1 MSIQWK
7 RQQVVLRRLLP
18 RRRRRRLT
26 RVQPGTIP
34 GTLASPEGGPAAPPR
49 VTVMHYTQDSLFESE
64 AKTVAECLEW
74 LDRPGVTWINVDGL
88 GQPEALAQFGERL
101 HFHPLALEDVF
112 NVPQRPKIEA
122 YGDHYL
128 LILRM
133 LRLAPEI
140 DEEQVSVFFGGT
152 YVITVQERADG
163 DVFEGVR
170 ERLRK
175 SRGRVRVAG
184 SDYLTYA
191 LIDAV
196 IDGYFPVLES
206 LGERLD
212 HLEDECVMEPEAL
225 ALPKIQTLR
234 RDLLT
239 LRRAIWPMREAVV
252 ALGRE
257 ESALITAETRL
268 FLRDCYDHALE
279 ALEIV
284 ETDRETAS
292 SVMEIYLAMQ
302 NQRLNEVMKVLT
314 VMATLFIPLTFI
326 ASIYGMNFE
335 HMPELKW
342 RYGYPAT
349 LGLMGAV
356 AGGLIYYFKRRHW
369 W

>member
-1 MSIQWK
+1 MASQRK
-7 RQQVVLRRLLP
+7 RQQVMIRRLLAG
-18 RRRRRRLT
+18 RRRRMPRL
-26 RVQPGTIP
+26 RPGTTP
-34 GTLASPEGGPAAPPR
+34 GALMPADSAEGAAPR
-49 VTVMHYTQDSLFESE
+49 VTVIHYTPEAMSE
-64 AKTVAECLEW
+64 CETKTGEECLEW
-74 LDRPGVTWINVDGL
+74 LGRPGVTWINVEGL
-88 GQPEALAQFGERL
+88 GESATLARLGEQL

-112 NVPQRPKIEA
+112 NVPQRPKLEA

-133 LRLAPEI
+133 VRLTPELE
-140 DEEQVSVFFGGT
+140 EEQVSLFFGPS
-152 YVITVQERADG
+152 YVITVQERANG

-170 ERLRK
+170 ERIRK
-175 SRGRVRVAG
+175 SRGRLRMAG
-184 SDYLTYA
+184 ADHLTYA
-191 LIDAV
+191 LLDAV
-196 IDGYFPVLES
+196 VDGYFPVLES
-206 LGERLD
+206 LGERLEQM
-212 HLEDECVMEPEAL
+212 EDECILERGDL
-225 ALPKIQTLR
+225 LLPRIQALR

-239 LRRAIWPMREAVV
+239 LRRTIWPMRETVV

-257 ESALITAETRL
+257 ESALITPETRL

-292 SVMEIYLAMQ
+292 SVMEVYLATQ

-314 VMATLFIPLTFI
+314 VIATLFIPLTFI
-326 ASIYGMNFE
+326 ASIYGMNFAQ
-335 HMPELKW
+335 MPELRW

-356 AGGLIYYFKRRHW
+356 AAGLIYYFKRRGW

>member
-1 MSIQWK
+1 MPSQWK
-7 RQQVVLRRLLP
+7 RQQVMIRRLLGGRRP
-18 RRRRRRLT
+18 RMP
-26 RVQPGTIP
+26 RVRPGTTP
-34 GTLASPEGGPAAPPR
+34 GTLMPPESVFRAPAR
-49 VTVMHYTQDSLFESE
+49 ITVMHYTPEGMSESE
-64 AKTVAECLEW
+64 TKTVEECLEW
-74 LDRPGVTWINVDGL
+74 LARPGVTWINVDGL
-88 GQPEALAQFGERL
+88 GQPEVLARLGERL

-112 NVPQRPKIEA
+112 NVPRRPKVEA

-133 LRLAPEI
+133 LRLTPEI
-140 DEEQVSVFFGGT
+140 EEEQVSLFFGAS
-152 YVITVQERADG
+152 YAITVQERPDG

-170 ERLRK
+170 ERIRQ
-175 SRGRVRVAG
+175 SRGRLRVAG
-184 SDYLTYA
+184 ADHLTYA

-196 IDGYFPVLES
+196 VDGYFPVLES
-206 LGERLD
+206 LGERLEQ
-212 HLEDECVMEPEAL
+212 LEDECILERGGLV
-225 ALPKIQTLR
+225 LPRVQALR

-239 LRRAIWPMREAVV
+239 VRRAIWPMREAVV

-257 ESALITAETRL
+257 ESTLITPETRL

-292 SVMEIYLAMQ
+292 SVMEIYLATQ

-314 VMATLFIPLTFI
+314 VIATLFIPLTFI
-326 ASIYGMNFE
+326 ASIYGMNFA
-335 HMPELKW
+335 HMPELGW
-342 RYGYPAT
+342 SYGYPWA

-356 AGGLIYYFKRRHW
+356 AAGLIYYFKRRGW

>member
-1 MSIQWK
+1 MASQWNR
-7 RQQVVLRRLLP
+7 RQTIVRRLVGG
-18 RRRRRRLT
+18 RRRRIV
-26 RVQPGTIP
+26 RVRPGAVPGTV
-34 GTLASPEGGPAAPPR
+34 APAENAPPVPPR
-49 VTVMHYTQDSLFESE
+49 VSVMHFTPDSVTEIE
-64 AKTVAECLEW
+64 AKTAEDCMEW

-88 GQPEALAQFGERL
+88 GQADAFAALGQRL
-101 HFHPLALEDVF
+101 RFHPLAMEDVF
-112 NVPQRPKIEA
+112 NVPQRPKVEA

-128 LILRM
+128 MILRM
-133 LRLAPEI
+133 LRLTPEI
-140 DEEQVSVFFGGT
+140 EGEQVSVFFGES

-170 ERLRK
+170 ERIRK
-175 SRGRVRVAG
+175 GRGRVRQSGA
-184 SDYLTYA
+184 DYLAYA
-191 LIDAV
+191 LMDAV
-196 IDGYFPVLES
+196 VDGYFPVLES
-206 LGERLD
+206 LGERLEE
-212 HLEDECVMEPEAL
+212 LEDECIL
-225 ALPKIQTLR
+225 AEDAVTLPRIQAMR

-239 LRRAIWPMREAVV
+239 VRRAIWPMREAVV

-257 ESALITAETRL
+257 ESRLITSETKL

-314 VMATLFIPLTFI
+314 VIATLFIPLTFI

-342 RYGYPAT
+342 RFGYPAI
-349 LGLMGAV
+349 LSVMAAV
-356 AGGLIYYFKRRHW
+356 AGGLLYFFKRRGW